1 MIITSRSL
9 LPITFIRFP
18 ISISTAQVLLK
29 VERNSIDFQRL
40 STAQVLLKVERNS
53 IDFQRTYE
61 RMTVTL
67 F

>member
-18 ISISTAQVLLK
+18 ISISTV
-29 VERNSIDFQRL
+29 
-40 STAQVLLKVERNS
+40 QVLLKVERNS

-67 F
+67 FSSDSLSAIIF

>member
-9 LPITFIRFP
+9 IPITFIRFP
-18 ISISTAQVLLK
+18 ISISTVQVLLK
-29 VERNSIDFQRL
+29 VERNSIDF
-40 STAQVLLKVERNS
+40 E
-53 IDFQRTYE
+53 RTYE

>member
-1 MIITSRSL
+1 MIITSRSQ

-29 VERNSIDFQRL
+29 VERNSIDFQR
-40 STAQVLLKVERNS
+40 
-53 IDFQRTYE
+53 TYE

>member
-18 ISISTAQVLLK
+18 ISISISISVQVLLK
-29 VERNSIDFQRL
+29 VERNL
-40 STAQVLLKVERNS
+40 

-61 RMTVTL
+61 RMTITL

>member
-18 ISISTAQVLLK
+18 ISISTV
-29 VERNSIDFQRL
+29 
-40 STAQVLLKVERNS
+40 QVLLKVERNS
-53 IDFQRTYE
+53 IDFQRTYD

-67 F
+67 FSSDSLSAIIF

>member
-18 ISISTAQVLLK
+18 ISISTV
-29 VERNSIDFQRL
+29 
-40 STAQVLLKVERNS
+40 QVLLKVERNS
-53 IDFQRTYE
+53 IDFQRTCD

-67 F
+67 FSSDSLSAIIF

>member
-18 ISISTAQVLLK
+18 ISISTVQVLLK
-29 VERNSIDFQRL
+29 VERNSIDL
-40 STAQVLLKVERNS
+40 
-53 IDFQRTYE
+53 QRTYD

-67 F
+67 FSSDSLSAIIF

>member
-9 LPITFIRFP
+9 IPITFIGFP
-18 ISISTAQVLLK
+18 ISISTV
-29 VERNSIDFQRL
+29 
-40 STAQVLLKVERNS
+40 QVLLKVERNS

-67 F
+67 FSSDSLSAIIF

>member
-18 ISISTAQVLLK
+18 ISISTV
-29 VERNSIDFQRL
+29 
-40 STAQVLLKVERNS
+40 QVLLKVERNS

-67 F
+67 FQSDSLSAIIF

>member
-9 LPITFIRFP
+9 IPITFIRFP
-18 ISISTAQVLLK
+18 ISISTV
-29 VERNSIDFQRL
+29 
-40 STAQVLLKVERNS
+40 QVLLKVERNS

-67 F
+67 FSSDSLSAIIF